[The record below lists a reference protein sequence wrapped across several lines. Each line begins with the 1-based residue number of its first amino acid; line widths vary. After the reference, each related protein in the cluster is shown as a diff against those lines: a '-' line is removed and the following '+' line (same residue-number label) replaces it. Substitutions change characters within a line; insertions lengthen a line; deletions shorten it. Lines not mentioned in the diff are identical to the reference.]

1 MVPETRTASKS
12 LAATGTP
19 VADRPSPARAQD
31 VSKLEHQRR
40 QRGKSPRSRTR
51 ILALTAIM
59 AVATLLTGCGSSGP
73 VRVLPA
79 TTVAPPAPEPAEV
92 TATSIP
98 VPPGTPTYLSDLREV
113 QSFNGNEFE
122 QGVVGVI
129 AGQDHFRSLRTR
141 FCKNQRQVSMYK
153 LRQPYST
160 FIATMGVD
168 DSSDPS
174 ASVQFAVI
182 VGDDVVLQQQAG
194 IGQAIAVN
202 VPVLD
207 ANIVTLSATLM
218 SANVPCRAVATWGDA
233 RVET

>member
-1 MVPETRTASKS
+1 MVPKTRTASKD
-12 LAATGTP
+12 LAAAGTP
-19 VADRPSPARAQD
+19 VADRPSPAWAQD
-31 VSKLEHQRR
+31 VLKLEHQRR
-40 QRGKSPRSRTR
+40 QRCKSPRSRTR
-51 ILALTAIM
+51 TLALTAIM
-59 AVATLLTGCGSSGP
+59 AVVTLLTGCGSSGP
-73 VRVLPA
+73 VTSVPM
-79 TTVAPPAPEPAEV
+79 TTVAPPVPEPSEV

-98 VPPGTPTYLSDLREV
+98 VPPGTPTYLSDLHEV

-153 LRQPYST
+153 LRQPYSN
-160 FIATMGVD
+160 FIATIGMD

-182 VGDDVVLQQQAG
+182 VGDNIVFQQQAG
-194 IGQAIAVN
+194 IGQAIAAN

-207 ANIVTLSATLM
+207 ANILTLSATLI
-218 SANVPCRAVATWGDA
+218 SANLPCRAVATWGDA